1 MKKFMCI
8 LALILG
14 CNCLSYARLSGGI
27 SWGYSPQIFKSQV
40 FSYTPNRIGYRINE
54 RNQSFTYFSNA
65 YVDIDAGV
73 DFLKK
78 FSLHLKTG
86 YRGTDFNYDLIPF
99 LLESRYYF
107 HDYYTGG
114 AFLALEAGTAM
125 HNKSF
130 EDGIILLKTA
140 FGYREQLYRHLSVD
154 FLLHISAMN
163 FHPLPVDKYEGVIPR
178 PQVSYSVVGLI
189 QIGFGVGINF

>member
-1 MKKFMCI
+1 MV
-8 LALILG
+8 LALG
-14 CNCLSYARLSGGI
+14 FGCLSHARFSAGV

-73 DFLKK
+73 DFLRK

-86 YRGTDFNYDLIPF
+86 YRGADFNYDLIPF
-99 LLESRYYF
+99 LLEGRFYF
-107 HDYYTGG
+107 RDYCSGG
-114 AFLALEAGTAM
+114 AFIALEGGIAM
-125 HNKSF
+125 HKRSF
-130 EDGIILLKTA
+130 DDGIIILKTA
-140 FGYREQLYRHLSVD
+140 FGYREQLYRDLSVD
-154 FLLHISAMN
+154 FLVHVSAMN

-178 PQVSYSVVGLI
+178 PQVSYSVVGLL
-189 QIGFGVGINF
+189 QLGFGVGINF